1 MSTRQKCTA
10 TTKSGAPC
18 GAWATGD
25 NGLCIS
31 HDPAR
36 AARLAAAR
44 SAGGRA
50 RHGRRIGATGDAQ
63 PVALR
68 TLADVLALLT
78 QTANDLLTLENS
90 VSRARAMIA
99 LAGAWADCYQTTEL
113 ENRIAA
119 LESRV
124 NA

>member
-68 TLADVLALLT
+68 TLADVLGLLEE
-78 QTANDLLTLENS
+78 TANDLRQLENS
-90 VSRARAMIA
+90 VSRGRALVS
-99 LAGAWADCYQTTEL
+99 LAQAWASCYEVTEL

-119 LESRV
+119 LESRLT
-124 NA
+124 